1 MGFMASPKNYRFEP
15 DGFAARIALAVLASA
30 GIIYVNLAPVIVTGL
45 AQSPEISSR
54 TAGYVFSA
62 NMFGTAIGGLVI
74 TFLITH
80 LEWRRTAI
88 PLLGLLIGVDIMA
101 VFVDNLSALTAI
113 RFLHGLVGGALIG
126 VGFSV
131 ISRIRNPEVT
141 YSLLIFI
148 QLSLGGLGIAV
159 LTPFIPSMGMGI
171 VWLSL
176 AGFSIVTMLL
186 IPFLDDYAFVKQAD
200 DDGDG
205 GRAPWRVIILT
216 LLALFLFQAG
226 EMAAF
231 AYVIEIGIGYAFEPE
246 IVNMSVAV
254 SLWIG
259 APAAL
264 LVAWWSLRSGRMRP
278 ICIGTSLIMASISLL
293 LIDDSL
299 AFLFANIGFGIFF
312 SLTIPYLLG
321 ISSELDN
328 KGQIAAFAGFTSSL
342 GLATGP
348 AVAAFILQS
357 GQLTQVVQFSIVL
370 LIASILLILVP
381 ARILDQ
387 RMKRGET
394 QW

>member
-1 MGFMASPKNYRFEP
+1 
-15 DGFAARIALAVLASA
+15 
-30 GIIYVNLAPVIVTGL
+30 
-45 AQSPEISSR
+45 
-54 TAGYVFSA
+54 
-62 NMFGTAIGGLVI
+62 
-74 TFLITH
+74 
-80 LEWRRTAI
+80 
-88 PLLGLLIGVDIMA
+88 
-101 VFVDNLSALTAI
+101 
-113 RFLHGLVGGALIG
+113 
-126 VGFSV
+126 
-131 ISRIRNPEVT
+131 
-141 YSLLIFI
+141 
-148 QLSLGGLGIAV
+148 
-159 LTPFIPSMGMGI
+159 
-171 VWLSL
+171 
-176 AGFSIVTMLL
+176 
-186 IPFLDDYAFVKQAD
+186 
-200 DDGDG
+200 
-205 GRAPWRVIILT
+205 
-216 LLALFLFQAG
+216 
-226 EMAAF
+226 
-231 AYVIEIGIGYAFEPE
+231 
-246 IVNMSVAV
+246 
-254 SLWIG
+254 
-259 APAAL
+259 
-264 LVAWWSLRSGRMRP
+264 MRP